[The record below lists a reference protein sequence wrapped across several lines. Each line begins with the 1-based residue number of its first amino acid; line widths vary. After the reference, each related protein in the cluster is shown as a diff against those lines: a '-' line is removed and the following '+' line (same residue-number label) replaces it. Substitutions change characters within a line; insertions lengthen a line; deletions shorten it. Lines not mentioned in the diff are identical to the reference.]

1 MERNHKKDAAF
12 NQLLS
17 NMLDG
22 SSNAV
27 DLAKEL
33 ADERGEQL
41 LALQRNFASAPVAG
55 FHPGQIVQWKTGM
68 RNRSKPAYAEPVI
81 VMEVLNPP
89 VYDANEGKE
98 GSNLFREPLTLV
110 LGLHDSDGDFLMF
123 HYDGRRF
130 ELAAEVG
137 VKHEQ

>member
-1 MERNHKKDAAF
+1 MERDHKKDEAF

-22 SSNAV
+22 ASTSTE
-27 DLAKEL
+27 LAKEL
-33 ADERGEQL
+33 AHERDQQL
-41 LALQRNFASAPVAG
+41 IALQRSLFMAPAAG

-68 RNRSKPAYAEPVI
+68 KNRSKPAYAEPVI

-89 VYDANEGKE
+89 VFDTSKE
-98 GSNLFREPLTLV
+98 LGGSNLFREPLTLI
-110 LGLHDSDGDFLMF
+110 LGLHDSDGDFLLF

-130 ELAAEVG
+130 ELSAEMEVH
-137 VKHEQ
+137 HER